1 MLNKNIV
8 SFLGCDAEY
17 DEARVVLFGEPF
29 DSTTSFRR
37 EPGLRVRP
45 YEATPGDLRLT
56 VRIRTGI

>member
-17 DEARVVLFGEPF
+17 DAARVVLFGAPLTLPHRF
-29 DSTTSFRR
+29 GR

-45 YEATPGDLRLT
+45 SEATPGDLRLT